1 MKLIKIQFLEVPLND
16 FWEVQLH
23 SWGRSL
29 IEPPKNK
36 LLISHDINCFNDVCI
51 ANKEN
56 AYADKVYVIQ
66 KNEKL
71 IFCKVAG
78 T

>member
-1 MKLIKIQFLEVPLND
+1 M
-16 FWEVQLH
+16 
-23 SWGRSL
+23 

-56 AYADKVYVIQ
+56 AYVDKVYVLQ

-78 T
+78 TQVMVKQRYYVLKNQKSYLK

>member
-1 MKLIKIQFLEVPLND
+1 M
-16 FWEVQLH
+16 
-23 SWGRSL
+23 
-29 IEPPKNK
+29 IERPKNK